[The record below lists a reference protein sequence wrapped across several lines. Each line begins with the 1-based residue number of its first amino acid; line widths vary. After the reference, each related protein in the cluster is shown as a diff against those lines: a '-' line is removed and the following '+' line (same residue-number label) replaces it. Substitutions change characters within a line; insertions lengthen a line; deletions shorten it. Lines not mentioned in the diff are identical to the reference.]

1 MTSAARS
8 RLADA
13 LRACRAIGA
22 FVAKRTFAEYEGSL
36 LLRSAVERQFAIDG
50 EALRQAEVADP
61 AVVANVSHL
70 RRIVGLRNRIIHGY
84 DLVDQEL
91 LWAIVRDELPALMAQ
106 LTAALAEAAE

>member
-13 LRACRAIGA
+13 LRACQAIGA
-22 FVAKRTFAEYEGSL
+22 FVAGRTFAEYEASL
-36 LLRSAVERQFAIDG
+36 LLRSAVERQFEIVG

-61 AVVANVSHL
+61 AAVARVAHL

-84 DLVDQEL
+84 DLVDQQL
-91 LWAIVRDELPALMAQ
+91 LWAVIRDELPALMGQ
-106 LTAALAEAAE
+106 LTDALAEAGE